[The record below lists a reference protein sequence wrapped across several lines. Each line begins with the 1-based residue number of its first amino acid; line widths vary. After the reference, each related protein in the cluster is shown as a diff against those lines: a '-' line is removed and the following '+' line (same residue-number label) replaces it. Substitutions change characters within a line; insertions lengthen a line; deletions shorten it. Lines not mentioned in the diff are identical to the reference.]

1 MSITH
6 FYIHLVR
13 IIAGHW
19 VFGKKQKVHTYPA
32 HIFTSFDILQI
43 CWGLDKKVKFLYH
56 IFQNFWSILDFE
68 KSSSGT
74 QDLQYWLKIKQEWKI
89 KVAPDCFWFTIMKY
103 KNNLGLERQ
112 DNAFFQNQVFSRLR
126 YKKWH
131 NPPMVEETKPKKH
144 NSLILSLTLT
154 RVIQYLFGLATH
166 R

>member
-1 MSITH
+1 MKVSITH
-6 FYIHLVR
+6 CYIHLVR
-13 IIAGHW
+13 TIAGHW
-19 VFGKKQKVHTYPA
+19 VYGTKSNFWEKKLKVNKFLP

-43 CWGLDKKVKFLYH
+43 WWGLDKKVKFLYR

-112 DNAFFQNQVFSRLR
+112 DNAFFQNQVFSRWR

-131 NPPMVEETKPKKH
+131 NPPVV
-144 NSLILSLTLT
+144 L
-154 RVIQYLFGLATH
+154 
-166 R
+166 